1 MYMTTTGNFT
11 TLTIPGAIVK
21 SITLEDGRDIKEAY
35 PYLKEFN
42 NYDFV
47 VTIDERRT
55 KNDTE
60 LVDSRGLPWKFYM
73 D

>member
-11 TLTIPGAIVK
+11 TITIPGAIVK

-35 PYLKEFN
+35 PYLN
-42 NYDFV
+42 DFV

-60 LVDSRGLPWKFYM
+60 LVDSWGLPWEFHM